1 MGMDPFINTTQEVT
15 IHAPNNACTTNNPYR
30 IHYAISCLSLSSFFF
45 INSMPCWSSS
55 LSFWMVFFIFLSW
68 SVLRQD
74 YMTSTMDMYI
84 VDGGE
89 EDEREHEPHEEVILE
104 EPGDEPEVLHLYAE
118 DACSQEPPSHTLSG
132 YRPPPP
138 PPRSRRTPSRRTAA
152 AAAP

>member
-1 MGMDPFINTTQEVT
+1 
-15 IHAPNNACTTNNPYR
+15 
-30 IHYAISCLSLSSFFF
+30 
-45 INSMPCWSSS
+45 
-55 LSFWMVFFIFLSW
+55 
-68 SVLRQD
+68 
-74 YMTSTMDMYI
+74 MTSTMDMYI